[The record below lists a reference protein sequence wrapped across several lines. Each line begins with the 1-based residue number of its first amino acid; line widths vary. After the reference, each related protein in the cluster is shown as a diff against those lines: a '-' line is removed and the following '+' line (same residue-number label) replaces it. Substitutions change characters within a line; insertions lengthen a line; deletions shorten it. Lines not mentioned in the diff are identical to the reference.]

1 MSDEQSASSP
11 PVSWRRLA
19 ELARPQAAVLTWA
32 TLALLI
38 SSGMS
43 LVYPQAIQ
51 RLVDTIVQRGDLSA
65 LNQASAF
72 LVGTFFVQAIFA
84 MGRSWL
90 FTLAGER
97 VVTDLRKDLYRAIIG
112 QDIAFFDTSRTGEL
126 TSRLSSDTAVLQNTV
141 TVNVSMLLRYI
152 FGSVGGVV
160 LLVYTSPTLAAVAM
174 AVVPF
179 VAIGAS
185 FYGRW
190 VRKLSKEVQ
199 DALAQSSEVA
209 EETFSG
215 VRTVRA
221 FARESWEVER
231 YTRSVE
237 ESYSLA
243 AKRAFAFG
251 LFQGGIGLAGYLAIA
266 LVLWVG
272 GRLVLS
278 GGMTLGELTAFL
290 AYTMLVA
297 VSLGALSGLWGDFMR
312 AFGSSARV
320 FELLDRAAPLEGA
333 HGKPVA
339 GVEGRIHFDH
349 VRFAYPS
356 RPDVIVL
363 DDFDLDVAPG
373 QLVALVGPSGAGKS
387 TVAGLVMR
395 FYDAVAG
402 RVLVDGTDLRE
413 VDPRSLREHI
423 GVVSQEPILFA
434 TSIADNIRYGRP
446 GASDEEVEAAAR
458 AANAHEFVTAFPDGY
473 RTQVGE
479 RGVRLSGGQKQRIAI
494 ARAILKDPKIL
505 VLDEATS
512 ALDAQN
518 EHLVQEALDRLM
530 KGRTTIVIAHRLSTV
545 QGADRIVVL
554 DGGRVVE
561 QGRHAELVA
570 KRGLYHQLVQR
581 QFDAAA

>member
-1 MSDEQSASSP
+1 MSEMASP

-19 ELARPQAAVLTWA
+19 ELARPQAGVLAWA
-32 TLALLI
+32 TLALLV

-43 LVYPQAIQ
+43 LVYPQAI
-51 RLVDTIVQRGDLSA
+51 RLLVDTVVQKGDLAA
-65 LNQASAF
+65 LNQASML
-72 LVGTFFVQAIFA
+72 LVVTFFVQSVFA
-84 MGRSWL
+84 MLRAWL

-152 FGSVGGVV
+152 LGAIGGVV
-160 LLVYTSPTLAAVAM
+160 LLVYTSPTLAGLAM
-174 AVVPF
+174 LVVPF
-179 VAIGAS
+179 VAVGAS

-199 DALAQSSEVA
+199 DALARSSEVA

-221 FARESWEVER
+221 FAREGWEVER

-237 ESYSLA
+237 ESYTLA
-243 AKRAFAFG
+243 SRRAFAYG

-272 GRLVLS
+272 GRLVLDPTS
-278 GGMTLGELTAFL
+278 GLSLGDLTAFL
-290 AYTMLVA
+290 AYTLLVA
-297 VSLGALSGLWGDFMR
+297 MSLGALSGLWGDFMR

-320 FELLDRAAPLEGA
+320 FELLDRAAPLEGSA
-333 HGKPVA
+333 GAPVDAVA
-339 GVEGRIHFDH
+339 GSIRFDH

-356 RPDVIVL
+356 RSDVTVL
-363 DDFDLDVAPG
+363 EDFDLEVSPG
-373 QLVALVGPSGAGKS
+373 QLIALVGPSGAGKS

-395 FYDAVAG
+395 FYDAAAG
-402 RVLVDGTDLRE
+402 RVLIDGRDIRE
-413 VDPRSLREHI
+413 LDPRSLREHI

-446 GASDEEVEAAAR
+446 DATDAEVESAAR
-458 AANAHEFVTAFPDGY
+458 AANAHEFILHFPDGY

-494 ARAILKDPKIL
+494 ARAILKDPRVL

-518 EHLVQEALDRLM
+518 EKLVQEALDRLM
-530 KGRTTIVIAHRLSTV
+530 KGRTTLVIAHRLSTV

-561 QGRHAELVA
+561 QGTHAELVA
-570 KRGLYHQLVQR
+570 SRGLYHQLVQR